1 MVQKNEMITTYRWQP
16 EVATSLIYWSITFG
30 IFFLTLITLLEEV
43 RLNLLSGLIFL
54 VFIFFLWLGLQRY
67 FFFTEEYLVAKA
79 CLVRNTR
86 KFHLQELDKIAL
98 GSCGL
103 TITYQKI
110 EYHFLMTTKTRKAL
124 LAELAVNEHF
134 KGDIVSIKKSVG

>member
-1 MVQKNEMITTYRWQP
+1 MKKNGMITTYRWQP

-30 IFFLTLITLLEEV
+30 IFFLSIITLLEEV
-43 RLNLLSGLIFL
+43 RLNLLSVLILL
-54 VFIFFLWLGLQRY
+54 VFIFLLWLGLQRY

-86 KFHLQELDKIAL
+86 KFHLEELDKIAL
-98 GSCGL
+98 GACGL
-103 TITYQKI
+103 TITYQTI
-110 EYHFLMTTKTRKAL
+110 EYQFLMTAKTREAL
-124 LAELAVNEHF
+124 LAELVANKYF